1 MHSRRSF
8 LQQALA
14 LGAGSF
20 LLPTGL
26 ARAATS
32 GKKPPFLVVVVA
44 AGGWDTTY
52 CLDPKYSNDFVHGP
66 DADPDGGDESIATYG
81 YDLQVMVNDNKR
93 PSVSSFFDKYGTQS
107 TIVSGIEV
115 GSVAHRS
122 CMDRMLTGTR
132 AGTTAPDFAAI
143 VGSTYGSERP
153 LACVDMCGQSRAGPL
168 AASVGRIGAN
178 SQIVTLLDRSDAF
191 YAPPEYGV
199 QYPQIVPT
207 TADEDG
213 LESYLTQRLAALEA
227 KRSGGGKNADHMAS
241 YRESMLR
248 KALIQGKSEQLLD
261 NLRLGQTAAHADLS
275 QIVTGLFTNGICQSV
290 ILDSS
295 QSWDTHTVNTNQH
308 ESYDGLFE
316 MLEGMVDAIDA
327 AGIFDDT
334 VVVVVSELGRMPSL
348 NDDLGK
354 DHWPV
359 TSALLVGPRVGT
371 GRALGGTTSTLAAR
385 TVDLQSGEVDDNS
398 GTAINYENFTA
409 GLLQALD
416 VDPEDWISEE
426 TQPLGIV

>member
-1 MHSRRSF
+1 MPSRRSF

-20 LLPTGL
+20 LPTGL

-52 CLDPKYSNDFVHGP
+52 CLDPKYSTDFVHGP
-66 DADPDGGDESIATYG
+66 DADADGGDESVATYG
-81 YDLQVMVNDNKR
+81 YDLQVMVNDTKR
-93 PSVSSFFDKYGTQS
+93 PSVSSFFDRYGSSS
-107 TIVSGIEV
+107 TIVRGIEV

-132 AGTTAPDFAAI
+132 AGATAPDFAAI
-143 VGSTYGSERP
+143 VGSTYGAERP
-153 LACVDMCGQSRAGPL
+153 LACVDMCGQSRSGPL

-178 SQIVTLLDRSDAF
+178 SQIVTLLDRGDAF
-191 YAPPEYGV
+191 YAPADLGV

-207 TADEDG
+207 TDDQAHLEG
-213 LESYLTQRLAALEA
+213 YLESRIAALESRRRA
-227 KRSGGGKNADHMAS
+227 GGKNATHVANF
-241 YRESMLR
+241 RESMLR
-248 KALIQGKSEQLLD
+248 KGLIQAKSEQFLEE
-261 NLRLGQTAAHADLS
+261 LRLGQTAAHADLS
-275 QIVTGLFTNGICQSV
+275 GLVTGLFTNGICQSV

-295 QSWDTHTVNTNQH
+295 QSWDTHSANTNQH
-308 ESYDGLFE
+308 DSYEGLFD
-316 MLEGMVDAIDA
+316 MLGGMVDAIDA

-334 VVVVVSELGRMPSL
+334 VVVVLSELGRMPSL
-348 NDDLGK
+348 NEDLGK

-371 GRALGGTTSTLAAR
+371 GRSLGGTTSSLASR
-385 TVDLQSGEVDDNS
+385 TVDIQSGEVDDSS
-398 GTAINYENFTA
+398 GTSINYENFTA
-409 GLLQALD
+409 GLLKALD
-416 VDPEDWISEE
+416 VDPEEWISEE
-426 TQPLGIV
+426 TTPLGIV